1 MYNIR
6 LSKKE
11 SEKFYLEPNPKMSHL
26 DKVEFKAKSPEDRSK
41 WFVGI
46 STALKLK
53 NL

>member
-41 WFVGI
+41 WFVAI